1 MYFCYIDENS
11 IRFWLS
17 SVLICSTNRPQNKLP
32 QGLSGLANGICHS
45 ERGWWTDDIGFE
57 QVDWQDM
64 TSRIYIWPFF
74 HQKWF
79 VWILV
84 FPYSF
89 ALFVSGEATSCRRPR
104 PNCNERVRPAKNGRT
119 GPGLILIIQ
128 WIVPDIIFASIQ
140 IQIWYKYMYEYLLN
154 TGPGP
159 KHIVMWI
166 ALNTISAWIQQ
177 ICWGWNTAVVKHAN
191 NVRPM
196 FSLTASSKG
205 GVPIIKME
213 I

>member
-1 MYFCYIDENS
+1 MNWWYWLWTGVLTGHDQENK
-11 IRFWLS
+11 F
-17 SVLICSTNRPQNKLP
+17 
-32 QGLSGLANGICHS
+32 G
-45 ERGWWTDDIGFE
+45 
-57 QVDWQDM
+57 
-64 TSRIYIWPFF
+64 PFF
-74 HQKWF
+74 IKNDLYIC
-79 VWILV
+79 ILV

-140 IQIWYKYMYEYLLN
+140 KQTQYKYMYEYLIN

-159 KHIVMWI
+159 KHIIMWI

-177 ICWGWNTAVVKHAN
+177 RGWGYNTALVRHAK

-196 FSLTASSKG
+196 FSLIASSKQESKG
-205 GVPIIKME
+205 LE
-213 I
+213 S

>member
-1 MYFCYIDENS
+1 M
-11 IRFWLS
+11 
-17 SVLICSTNRPQNKLP
+17 
-32 QGLSGLANGICHS
+32 
-45 ERGWWTDDIGFE
+45 
-57 QVDWQDM
+57 
-64 TSRIYIWPFF
+64 
-74 HQKWF
+74 
-79 VWILV
+79 

-140 IQIWYKYMYEYLLN
+140 KQTQYKYMYEYLIN

-159 KHIVMWI
+159 KHIIMWI

-177 ICWGWNTAVVKHAN
+177 RGWGYNTALVRHAK

-196 FSLTASSKG
+196 FSLIASSKQESKG
-205 GVPIIKME
+205 LESQDGEAMPTHCWEVVQKLIHVQEELLWIVSWFACS
-213 I
+213 